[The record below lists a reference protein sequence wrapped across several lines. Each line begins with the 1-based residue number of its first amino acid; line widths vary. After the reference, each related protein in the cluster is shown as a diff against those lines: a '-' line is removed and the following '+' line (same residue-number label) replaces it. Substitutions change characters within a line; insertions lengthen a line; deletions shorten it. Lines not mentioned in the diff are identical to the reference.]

1 MSSVHRARVRP
12 DPRHGYR
19 PGTLLGVLS
28 AFASV
33 LTIVLVSVGI
43 TQSML
48 GQFET
53 GTSLAYFSVGTSVVG
68 VLGGIA
74 AIVLDRGRGWG
85 VIAIIL
91 GLAADPLILTRVLDW
106 IGGLG

>member
-1 MSSVHRARVRP
+1 MSQAQRTRVRVQ
-12 DPRHGYR
+12 R

-33 LTIVLVSVGI
+33 LTIVLVSIGI
-43 TQSML
+43 TQAML
-48 GQFET
+48 GQYAI
-53 GTSLAYFSVGTSVVG
+53 GTNLAYVAVGTSVVG
-68 VLGGIA
+68 VLGGIC

-85 VIAIIL
+85 AIAIIL
-91 GLAADPLILTRVLDW
+91 GLAADPLVLTRVLGW

>member
-1 MSSVHRARVRP
+1 MSDVRRARVRP
-12 DPRHGYR
+12 DPAHGYR
-19 PGTLLGVLS
+19 PGTLLGVLA

-33 LTIVLVSVGI
+33 LTIVFVSIGI
-43 TQSML
+43 TQAML
-48 GQFET
+48 GQFAL
-53 GTSLAYFSVGTSVVG
+53 GTNLAYISVGTSVVG
-68 VLGGIA
+68 VLGGIS

-106 IGGLG
+106 IGSLG